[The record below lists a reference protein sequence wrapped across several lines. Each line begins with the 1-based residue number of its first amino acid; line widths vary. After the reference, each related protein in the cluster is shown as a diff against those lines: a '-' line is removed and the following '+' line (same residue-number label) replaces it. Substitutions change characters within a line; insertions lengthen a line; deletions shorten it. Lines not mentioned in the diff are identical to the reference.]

1 MRYTSVRFTA
11 KAEMTHHSLLSFCVV
26 RGVLLPVRCWRPVIS
41 GEIFFIFHV
50 DLIGQFSKTLTGVWT
65 KVN

>member
-1 MRYTSVRFTA
+1 MWYTNVHFSA
-11 KAEMTHHSLLSFCVV
+11 KAEMTKFCLA
-26 RGVLLPVRCWRPVIS
+26 GDVLLPVRCWCRVIS
-41 GEIFFIFHV
+41 GEKFVIFHV